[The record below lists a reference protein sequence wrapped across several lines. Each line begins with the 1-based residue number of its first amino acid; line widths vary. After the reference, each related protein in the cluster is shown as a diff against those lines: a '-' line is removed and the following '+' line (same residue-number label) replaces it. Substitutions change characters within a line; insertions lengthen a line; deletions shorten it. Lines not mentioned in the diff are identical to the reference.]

1 MTPTPTPSPSQ
12 QLSTITYSLFEDQG
26 NWTGGNYFLDNNLY
40 IARNGNAELHIFS
53 TTNGTLTTKFLP
65 GDQLYAQ
72 TYNYFTSYPAPTTGT
87 STITLRITNI
97 TDNIIVHNA
106 SFNYDSLGP
115 GGTGQTPEPQV
126 LSSLITI
133 QAGKNYLVEGFTL
146 YEPGATLIPITVR
159 LGNNSGTTC
168 GGTDVTRYTYSG
180 GLNSGDTL
188 YNADGTPST
197 GRAFVVNST
206 GGSSSGRSI
215 YALNPT
221 TGVIG
226 AVAGTCP

>member
-1 MTPTPTPSPSQ
+1 
-12 QLSTITYSLFEDQG
+12 
-26 NWTGGNYFLDNNLY
+26 LY
-40 IARNGNAELHIFS
+40 IARNGNQELQIFS
-53 TTNGTLTTKFLP
+53 TANGTVATKFLP
-65 GDQLYAQ
+65 GDSLYTQ
-72 TYNYFTSYPAPTTGT
+72 IWNYYTTYPAPTTGT

-97 TDNIIVHNA
+97 TDNIIVHYA

-126 LSSLITI
+126 LSSAITI
-133 QAGKNYLVEGFTL
+133 QAGKNYFIEGFTL
-146 YEPGATLIPITVR
+146 YEPASTLIPITVR

-180 GLNSGDTL
+180 GLNSGDIL

-206 GGSSSGRSI
+206 GGTTSGRSI
-215 YALNPT
+215 YALGTT